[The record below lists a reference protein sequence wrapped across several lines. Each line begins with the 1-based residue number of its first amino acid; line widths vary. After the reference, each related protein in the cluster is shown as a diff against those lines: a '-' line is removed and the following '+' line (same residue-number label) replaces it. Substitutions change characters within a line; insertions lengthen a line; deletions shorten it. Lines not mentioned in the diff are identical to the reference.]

1 MLQRIQTLFLAAV
14 AIIALV
20 LLFVPMY
27 YVTGNGAAQTG
38 ITLTGNILALLVN
51 LLPAGWAVFTIFQF
65 SNRPQQ
71 IKFCTLGMLLSALVL
86 AADVFLPGV
95 LFTSDN
101 AVLTFAPGIYIV
113 PVNILLFFLAAR
125 FIRRDEDLVR
135 SADRL
140 R

>member
-125 FIRRDEDLVR
+125 FIRRDEELVR